1 MPAGPDPR
9 ARASFALQP
18 VDRGEND
25 TETRGRLSLPAALPP
40 ASLQNGGRGV
50 KFAADLAP
58 GPRRSPTC
66 REGPEYVRENRADG
80 GVSERTLS
88 SSRPFHAYLSYLRFP
103 RDPQHT
109 AVPLFYDS

>member
-1 MPAGPDPR
+1 MGGDAGRARPR
-9 ARASFALQP
+9 APSLLRLRP

-58 GPRRSPTC
+58 GP
-66 REGPEYVRENRADG
+66 PEEPD
-80 GVSERTLS
+80 
-88 SSRPFHAYLSYLRFP
+88 
-103 RDPQHT
+103 
-109 AVPLFYDS
+109 VP